1 MADNDDDLAERLKKA
16 AERKAQLHAAR
27 NRVYRVKKA
36 ASRMAQQEL
45 LAKLMFM
52 EEEKEILQRELNAKL
67 SCQQE
72 SLAHAAHLP
81 PLRSPLALCVTPPRG
96 AKHVRSPT
104 LGSGNGREKS
114 NKLEQHEKM
123 STPPTLPRDKVT
135 PDKVTPDKV
144 TPDKLSPQVTPSS
157 QRSLPSPLSVM
168 RLLRAVEKVP
178 PAHSTRLC
186 TLLTVACNMCAGQES
201 PVTADKLVENFTFKE
216 LMTLVESCFPTDE
229 DDLDAEFRRYLD
241 AFEAD
246 A

>member
-1 MADNDDDLAERLKKA
+1 MADKEEEKKI
-16 AERKAQLHAAR
+16 RRAQHAAAR
-27 NRVYRVKKA
+27 MRVLRVKQA

-45 LAKLMFM
+45 LAKLMFV
-52 EEEKEILQRELNAKL
+52 EEEKQILQNELNAKL

-72 SLAHAAHLP
+72 SLAQAAHLP
-81 PLRSPLALCVTPPRG
+81 PQGSPPKLCVTPPRG
-96 AKHVRSPT
+96 SKNVRSPT

-123 STPPTLPRDKVT
+123 STPPTLPPDEVT
-135 PDKVTPDKV
+135 PDEVTPKM
-144 TPDKLSPQVTPSS
+144 PSPQVTPSS

-178 PAHSTRLC
+178 PTHSSRLC

-201 PVTADKLVENFTFKE
+201 PVTADKLVEDFTFKE
-216 LMTLVESCFPTDE
+216 LIMIIGSIFPSDE
-229 DDLDAEFRRYLD
+229 DDLDAEFRRFLD
-241 AFEAD
+241 ALD